1 MYYYAKS
8 PYLKL
13 ASIIEGCI
21 GLFRTEL
28 GIIHLL
34 SMKFLVHIIAVPDED
49 LWLRL
54 SLLHS

>member
-1 MYYYAKS
+1 MAPGLLVMYYYAKS
-8 PYLKL
+8 LYLKL

-49 LWLRL
+49 P
-54 SLLHS
+54 

>member
-1 MYYYAKS
+1 VMYYYAKS
-8 PYLKL
+8 LYLKL

-34 SMKFLVHIIAVPDED
+34 SMKFLVHIIAVQLPDED
-49 LWLRL
+49 L
-54 SLLHS
+54 